1 MSLHK
6 AEQIMVAVLAKI
18 TGLTTTTTNAYRGRV
33 YPLQATQ
40 LPALVLYMGADTPTL
55 LHSQTLMDCALN
67 ITVEVVIKTTVQ
79 LDMLLNLIRKE
90 VSTALQADYTQGL
103 SFILNTEEGSA
114 DDPELMGDSDQP
126 IARHRLHWIVSYRRS
141 RSDPSA

>member
-18 TGLTTTTTNAYRGRV
+18 TSLTTTGANAFRGRV
-33 YPLQATQ
+33 YPLQSTQ

-67 ITVEVVIKTTVQ
+67 VTVEVVIKTTAQ
-79 LDMLLNLIRKE
+79 ADTLLNLIRKE
-90 VSTALQADYTQGL
+90 VSIALQADYTQGL
-103 SFILNTEEGSA
+103 SFVLNTEEGPA
-114 DDPELMGDSDQP
+114 DEPELTGDSEQP
-126 IARHRLHWIVSYRRS
+126 ISRQRLHFTISYRRS
-141 RSDPSA
+141 RTDPSA